1 MSAPMARRN
10 WWKPMSCWAPTAWR
24 APCVFWISSLA
35 GRRGNTMRI
44 TIVALIALAAGAFAQ
59 GPPPGRGG
67 RGRMGFDGPPG
78 PGVESGAGILRAGVK
93 NAPFSADVTTE
104 SSHTLADGNHIRQ
117 TVNSKVYRDSEGRTR
132 REQAVNL
139 NGLAPDAN
147 MQQMVFI
154 NDPVAGVSYSLN
166 AKERT
171 GTKSVRNGD
180 GRGFQ
185 RQSQD
190 ASGRGPGPRA
200 GGLDGRQVR
209 MGGVAAKTESL
220 GRQTIEGVQAE
231 GRRTTMTIP
240 AGQAGNEL
248 PIHIVSENWYST
260 DLQTTVLSRHSDP
273 RNGETVTRLLNISR
287 AEPSHALFEAPADYK
302 LTESAA
308 GMPHPRGAAGQTK
321 Q

>member
-1 MSAPMARRN
+1 
-10 WWKPMSCWAPTAWR
+10 
-24 APCVFWISSLA
+24 
-35 GRRGNTMRI
+35 MRM
-44 TIVALIALAAGAFAQ
+44 TIVALIALAAVALAQ

-78 PGVESGAGILRAGVK
+78 PGGPGGEPGGGILRAGVK
-93 NAPFSADVTTE
+93 NAPFSADVITE
-104 SSHTLADGNHIRQ
+104 SSHTLADGNRIHQ
-117 TVNSKVYRDSEGRTR
+117 TLNSKVYRDSEGRTR

-154 NDPVAGVSYSLN
+154 NDPVAGVGYSLN
-166 AKERT
+166 AKEHT
-171 GTKSVRNGD
+171 GTKSVRNGED
-180 GRGFQ
+180 
-185 RQSQD
+185 
-190 ASGRGPGPRA
+190 RGPGPRPRETSA
-200 GGLDGRQVR
+200 GGDMRGMGRYN
-209 MGGVAAKTESL
+209 ASDPNFKTESL

-273 RNGETVTRLLNISR
+273 RNGETVTRLLNFSR
-287 AEPSHALFEAPADYK
+287 AEPSHALFEAPVDYK
-302 LTESAA
+302 LTESAP

>member
-1 MSAPMARRN
+1 
-10 WWKPMSCWAPTAWR
+10 
-24 APCVFWISSLA
+24 
-35 GRRGNTMRI
+35 MRI

-67 RGRMGFDGPPG
+67 RGRMGFDGPPGPGG

-185 RQSQD
+185 RQAES

-200 GGLDGRQVR
+200 GGPDGRQVR

-248 PIHIVSENWYST
+248 PIHIVTESWYSP
-260 DLQTTVLSRHSDP
+260 DLQTTVLSKHSDP
-273 RNGETVTRLLNISR
+273 RYGETVTRLTNIGR
-287 AEPSHALFEAPADYK
+287 GEPSHILFEAPADYK
-302 LTESAA
+302 IGESAA
-308 GMPHPRGAAGQTK
+308 GMPRPRGGK
-321 Q
+321 